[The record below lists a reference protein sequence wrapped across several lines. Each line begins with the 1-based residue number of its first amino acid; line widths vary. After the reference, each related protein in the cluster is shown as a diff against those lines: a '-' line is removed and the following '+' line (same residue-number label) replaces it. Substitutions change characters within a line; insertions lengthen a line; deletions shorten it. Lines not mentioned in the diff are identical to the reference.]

1 MGAAPARVQTMIIDQ
16 AEIDA
21 LLAQTNSFVDE
32 VQADAQSPEGA
43 ASAPEMN
50 VDALPPEVK
59 RLLRL
64 RVPVIVELARCRM
77 SLGSV
82 RQLSLGRIL
91 EFSKP
96 VNDLLEIRVNN
107 RSIGEGEAVKVGENF
122 GLRVTRIRTR
132 SQRISALGA

>member
-1 MGAAPARVQTMIIDQ
+1 MGAAHRVFKNMIIDQ

-21 LLAQTNSFVDE
+21 LLAQTNAFVDE
-32 VQADAQSPEGA
+32 VQSDAQSPQA
-43 ASAPEMN
+43 ASEPEMN
-50 VDALPPEVK
+50 VDTLPPEIK

-77 SLGSV
+77 SLANI

-96 VNDLLEIRVNN
+96 VNDSLEIRVNN

-132 SQRISALGA
+132 SQRITALGA